1 MMSNE
6 KDILLKA
13 WELTQSVAKNN
24 AETAWKVRMWG
35 ITIWGALLSYAF
47 TNHSTLIIAISIVI
61 LIPIFIF
68 ECGIRIIE
76 YKMIERSH
84 EIENSLNTF
93 LEGSEL
99 HLPDEGIKI
108 NITET
113 SFVDFRNESFL
124 CKRWLIWGPYCCL
137 AVVSL
142 FAIVF

>member
-1 MMSNE
+1 MSHE

-35 ITIWGALLSYAF
+35 ITIWGALMSYAF
-47 TNHSTLIIAISIVI
+47 TNQSKTIVVISVII
-61 LIPIFIF
+61 LIPIFLF

-84 EIENSLNTF
+84 EIESSLNTF

-99 HLPDEGIKI
+99 YLPDEGIKI
-108 NITET
+108 NISET
-113 SFVDFRNESFL
+113 SFEDFRKEIFL
-124 CKRWLIWGPYCCL
+124 GKRWLVWGPYCCL
-137 AVVSL
+137 LVVSL
-142 FAIVF
+142 IAIIF

>member
-1 MMSNE
+1 MSLE

-13 WELTQSVAKNN
+13 WELTQSIAKNN

-47 TNHSTLIIAISIVI
+47 THHTKTVLVISVII

-76 YKMIERSH
+76 YKMIKRSH
-84 EIENSLNTF
+84 EIESSLNTF

-99 HLPDEGIKI
+99 VLPDEGIKI
-108 NITET
+108 NISET
-113 SFVDFRNESFL
+113 CFEDFKNEIFL
-124 CKRWLIWGPYCCL
+124 SKRWLIWGPYCCL
-137 AVVSL
+137 VVVSILALL
-142 FAIVF
+142 F

>member
-1 MMSNE
+1 
-6 KDILLKA
+6 
-13 WELTQSVAKNN
+13 
-24 AETAWKVRMWG
+24 
-35 ITIWGALLSYAF
+35 
-47 TNHSTLIIAISIVI
+47 
-61 LIPIFIF
+61 
-68 ECGIRIIE
+68 IIE

-99 HLPDEGIKI
+99 YLPDEGIKI

-113 SFVDFRNESFL
+113 SFDDFRSEIFL